1 MSAFAPKGKEGKRLD
16 VIQALRYNHFVAAF
30 VLGIRACSGL
40 YRACSGI
47 LYYIRLKGV
56 EGQKQPLESLCPM

>member
-30 VLGIRACSGL
+30 VLGIRACSG
-40 YRACSGI
+40 I